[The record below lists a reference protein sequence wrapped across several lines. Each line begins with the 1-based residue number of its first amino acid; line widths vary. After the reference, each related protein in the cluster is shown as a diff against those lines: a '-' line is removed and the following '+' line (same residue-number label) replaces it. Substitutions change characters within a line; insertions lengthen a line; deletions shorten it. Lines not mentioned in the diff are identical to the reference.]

1 MIQFEKLKLSNG
13 MRLLIH
19 EDHSTPLAAVNIMYN
34 VGARDED
41 ENRTGFAHLFEHLM
55 FGGSKNVPVFDEP
68 LQQAGGEN
76 NAFTSNDIT
85 NYYETLPAQNLETA
99 LWLESDRL
107 MALNINQHTLDVQRK
122 VVCEE
127 FKEHYINQP
136 YGDAWHLLRE
146 LAYKKHPYKW
156 PTIGKNL
163 NHVEEAQL
171 SDVQAFFKK
180 HYVPANAIMVIAGNI
195 KTDEAARLAEKWFGG
210 IAGGEMPLRKIG
222 PEPKQ
227 TEARFMETKADVP
240 ADMIYKAYH
249 MDHRL
254 SAGYYQADVLSDIL
268 SGGKSGR
275 LFQQLVMEQKLFS
288 EINAFHTGSIDP
300 GLFVIEGKLL
310 PGVKMETAETA
321 ITVEL
326 KKVCNE
332 KTNNRELDKVKNQ
345 IESSHVFGELEL
357 LNRALNI
364 AFGDLLG
371 NANLINEELETYRN
385 INSTDIQNCAQEIL
399 TDENCSTLYYLSNKN

>member
-146 LAYKKHPYKW
+146 LTYKKHPYKW

-163 NHVEEAQL
+163 KHVEEAQL

-227 TEARFMETKADVP
+227 KSLPVHFVEKMAE
-240 ADMIYKAYH
+240 
-249 MDHRL
+249 
-254 SAGYYQADVLSDIL
+254 GEGSD
-268 SGGKSGR
+268 
-275 LFQQLVMEQKLFS
+275 
-288 EINAFHTGSIDP
+288 
-300 GLFVIEGKLL
+300 GLI
-310 PGVKMETAETA
+310 TA
-321 ITVEL
+321 
-326 KKVCNE
+326 
-332 KTNNRELDKVKNQ
+332 LD
-345 IESSHVFGELEL
+345 
-357 LNRALNI
+357 
-364 AFGDLLG
+364 D
-371 NANLINEELETYRN
+371 
-385 INSTDIQNCAQEIL
+385 
-399 TDENCSTLYYLSNKN
+399 